1 MYVCIVVGILYPHQ
15 ESSSSAQVA
24 IYDLSHYLCSLSTFQ
39 GIVIGGTL
47 SITSNEVYFEVDE
60 EDEEFRSLDARVL
73 NHSIDVLHFKFSFQV
88 RVRLFFFC

>member
-1 MYVCIVVGILYPHQ
+1 MCFPFLV
-15 ESSSSAQVA
+15 
-24 IYDLSHYLCSLSTFQ
+24 

-60 EDEEFRSLDARVL
+60 EDEEFRNLDSRVL

-88 RVRLFFFC
+88 RLSSNCDLD